1 MKNYKGYF
9 LVFISAVLWGTLP
22 IFSSLS
28 YRLGS
33 DGITS
38 GAMRAYLAA
47 VIFIIW
53 LTADGSFKK
62 LRKKE
67 IGFYLLYGI
76 VAGGGT
82 FVFYMV
88 AIEYLSVAMA
98 AMLLYTAPAFVVIF
112 DRILYK
118 VPVTWYKLAA
128 VIGCFA
134 GSFLVVKGY
143 EIGTLHTSVKGIL
156 IGLGAGISYSMT
168 SVMGKKAKNMHD
180 GKTNSGLMVIFGT
193 LPFFLLKPPFWITV
207 PSVSLMLL
215 YVGLAIVGTVVP
227 YFLYLKGI
235 DTGIDIG
242 AASIIATVEPIVG
255 TILGVIVLGETLEL
269 PQIFGIVI
277 MIAGIA
283 MSVLKQGEQVS

>member
-1 MKNYKGYF
+1 MKKYKGYI
-9 LVFISAVLWGTLP
+9 LIFISAVLWGTLP

-28 YRLGS
+28 YKLGS
-33 DGITS
+33 NGITS

-53 LTADGSFKK
+53 LAADGSFKK
-62 LRKKE
+62 LKRE
-67 IGFYLLYGI
+67 ELPFYVFYGI

-82 FVFYMV
+82 FVCYMV

-98 AMLLYTAPAFVVIF
+98 AVLLYTAPAFVVIF
-112 DRILYK
+112 DRLLYK
-118 VPVTWYKLAA
+118 VPLTWYKLAA

-143 EIGTLHTSVKGIL
+143 EIGTLDASAKGIA
-156 IGLGAGISYSMT
+156 IGLCSGISYSMT
-168 SVMGKKAKNMHD
+168 SVLGKKAKTMHD

-193 LPFFLLKPPFWITV
+193 LPFFFLKSPFQITI
-207 PSVSLMLL
+207 SSSELMLL
-215 YVGLAIVGTVVP
+215 YVGLAVVGTVIP

-255 TILGVIVLGETLEL
+255 TLLGVLVLGETLEL
-269 PQIFGIVI
+269 AQIFGIVI
-277 MIAGIA
+277 MVAGIVL
-283 MSVLKQGEQVS
+283 SVLEQGK

>member
-1 MKNYKGYF
+1 MKKYKGYF

-28 YRLGS
+28 YMLGS
-33 DGITS
+33 DGLTS

-47 VIFIIW
+47 IIFIIW
-53 LTADGSFKK
+53 LIADGSLKK
-62 LRKKE
+62 IRKKE
-67 IGFYLLYGI
+67 IPFYFVYGI
-76 VAGGGT
+76 IAGGGT

-143 EIGTLHTSVKGIL
+143 EISTLHTSMKGIL

-168 SVMGKKAKNMHD
+168 SVMGKKAKSIHD

-193 LPFFLLKPPFWITV
+193 LPFFLLKPPFEITV
-207 PSVSLMLL
+207 PSKELMLL

-255 TILGVIVLGETLEL
+255 TILGGIVLGETLEL

-283 MSVLKQGEQVS
+283 MSVFKQGEQVS